1 MWPSHLK
8 IWICKLFY
16 QWRHTSLLS
25 KTPVVQNSNR
35 VCADRFDSRRIWYP
49 TASPSSSPLSAATL
63 AATETADIR
72 RGWVQIMLQSEP
84 RRLFI
89 SSSSMNCGSW
99 VVLPQPV
106 SPEMTRTWYRKAQQV
121 KSGKKKEPNGQ
132 TNKSNSFTKKIRA
145 ILELYRYTT

>member
-1 MWPSHLK
+1 MKTSSDHVAKSSQDINMQTIL
-8 IWICKLFY
+8 

-89 SSSSMNCGSW
+89 SSSRMNCGSW

-121 KSGKKKEPNGQ
+121 KSGKKRNQMDKL
-132 TNKSNSFTKKIRA
+132 IRA
-145 ILELYRYTT
+145 IRSQKK